1 MMECIVRLY
10 KLNMLPESIL
20 LMEAEDP
27 ESARRR
33 MPRPSNKARNSSAGS
48 MLSRAFSRYNLLC
61 FASVSKEKNRKE
73 RFTLFSHHAECQVDC
88 IFAETVGGWL
98 CSLISLE
105 GPNSGPPRE
114 GSAREMKATQRTVS
128 STCSSSVNHIFVETS
143 GVLLCS
149 LISLEGADSGP
160 PGEGSAREV
169 EATQR
174 TVSCMSACRVEDIF
188 ADSKFL
194 RAESL
199 HELVKAIMWA
209 SGPIKRMASSGEES
223 DTAQVISLS
232 ACMHRS

>member
-1 MMECIVRLY
+1 MTQSCYLWLFCRYGDSLKSGWKNMMECVVRLF

-33 MPRPSNKARNSSAGS
+33 IPRPSNKARNSSAGS
-48 MLSRAFSRYNLLC
+48 IISRAFSN
-61 FASVSKEKNRKE
+61 
-73 RFTLFSHHAECQVDC
+73 
-88 IFAETVGGWL
+88 
-98 CSLISLE
+98 
-105 GPNSGPPRE
+105 
-114 GSAREMKATQRTVS
+114 
-128 STCSSSVNHIFVETS
+128 
-143 GVLLCS
+143 

-160 PGEGSAREV
+160 PGESSPREV

-174 TVSCMSACRVEDIF
+174 SVSCLNACRVEDIF

-209 SGPIKRMASSGEES
+209 SGPIKRVASSGEES
-223 DTAQVISLS
+223 ETAQANTLFTLICGTCGWVMTK
-232 ACMHRS
+232 MHMCPLKYCVHWMWSC